1 MLNTVIETKYGKL
14 SGIREEG
21 VMLFKGVPYAAPPV
35 GELRWKPPVDPLP
48 WEGVRVC
55 DTYAPRAIQKEIEVL
70 SLEPFASDFYYMG
83 YPECSEDCL
92 YLNIATDAADANE
105 KRPVYMWFHG
115 GGLSGGSCVC
125 A

>member
-70 SLEPFASDFYYMG
+70 
-83 YPECSEDCL
+83 
-92 YLNIATDAADANE
+92 T
-105 KRPVYMWFHG
+105 
-115 GGLSGGSCVC
+115 
-125 A
+125 